1 MSTPLKLAIFDV
13 DGTLV
18 DSQHNIIASMTD
30 AFQDHGLTVPTDGAI
45 RSIIGLSLE
54 EAVSVLL
61 PEGDQDKV
69 TTVSR
74 AYKDAFFRRRIGPEF
89 HEALYPGVVE
99 VFDAL
104 ESRGVLLALATGKSR
119 RGVESFIERHGF
131 QKRFVATRC
140 ADDGP
145 GKPDPWMVVDAMA
158 SVGAEPA
165 HTAMI
170 GDSSYDM
177 EMAVRAR
184 TTALGV
190 SWGYQPPEALR
201 AAGARMVAEDFTDVS
216 AFLVSEWDLAS
227 VMG

>member
-1 MSTPLKLAIFDV
+1 
-13 DGTLV
+13 
-18 DSQHNIIASMTD
+18 
-30 AFQDHGLTVPTDGAI
+30 
-45 RSIIGLSLE
+45 
-54 EAVSVLL
+54 
-61 PEGDQDKV
+61 
-69 TTVSR
+69 
-74 AYKDAFFRRRIGPEF
+74 
-89 HEALYPGVVE
+89 
-99 VFDAL
+99 
-104 ESRGVLLALATGKSR
+104 
-119 RGVESFIERHGF
+119 
-131 QKRFVATRC
+131 
-140 ADDGP
+140 
-145 GKPDPWMVVDAMA
+145 MVVDAMA